1 MSTQLRYLQSYS
13 AVVQGYL
20 AAYPED
26 EAMAWA
32 VGGGLE
38 TFERFGVL
46 EHSLLRMFG
55 LRDDS
60 RVVDV
65 GCGAG
70 RLARQLARCP
80 DMRYFGID
88 VVKELLDYT
97 RRKVTRPDFAFQLV
111 AGNTIPVADA
121 QADFVTFFS
130 VFTHLLHE
138 ESFAYLEQTRRVL
151 APGGRVVF
159 SFLEFANASHWAVF
173 DGNVD
178 WVRKRSYLGHINV
191 FMHQEDLRLWA
202 RRLGFEVVAMAAG
215 DAPSV
220 RVTERTAT
228 GAVPAGEY
236 ALGQSYCVLEKP
248 RAG

>member
-1 MSTQLRYLQSYS
+1 M
-13 AVVQGYL
+13 
-20 AAYPED
+20 
-26 EAMAWA
+26 
-32 VGGGLE
+32 
-38 TFERFGVL
+38 
-46 EHSLLRMFG
+46 
-55 LRDDS
+55 
-60 RVVDV
+60 
-65 GCGAG
+65 
-70 RLARQLARCP
+70 
-80 DMRYFGID
+80 
-88 VVKELLDYT
+88 
-97 RRKVTRPDFAFQLV
+97 
-111 AGNTIPVADA
+111 
-121 QADFVTFFS
+121 
-130 VFTHLLHE
+130 
-138 ESFAYLEQTRRVL
+138 L

-159 SFLEFANASHWAVF
+159 SFLEFANASHWAVL

-178 WVRKRSYLGHINV
+178 WVRKRSYLSHINV